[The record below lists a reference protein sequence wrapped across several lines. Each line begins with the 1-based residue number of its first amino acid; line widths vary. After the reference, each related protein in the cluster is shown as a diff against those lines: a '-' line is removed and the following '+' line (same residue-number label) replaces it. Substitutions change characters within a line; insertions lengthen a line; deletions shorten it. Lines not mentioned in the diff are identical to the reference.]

1 MVLSSIIKQL
11 LAKNNGTFTRKQALS
26 EGVSDSLLTRM
37 VKEELIERVG
47 PGIYIDPASFE
58 DEFLVAQ
65 LRLSKGIFCK
75 ETALYLY
82 DMTDRTPNFM
92 EMNFPKGYK
101 SDYFD
106 ELRIKP
112 YRQVSTLYDIG
123 VTTVKT
129 PYGNKVR
136 VYDIE
141 RTLCDIIRPPH
152 VAQEEVIRN
161 AMQAYVKRPEKNL
174 NRLIRYAKELK
185 VDAKIKTYMGV
196 LL

>member
-1 MVLSSIIKQL
+1 ML
-11 LAKNNGTFTRKQALS
+11 LYEQAKFLLTKYNGIFTRHQAVS
-26 EGVSDSLLTRM
+26 EGIASSLLSRM
-37 VKEELIERVG
+37 VKQELIERVG
-47 PGIYIDPASFE
+47 PGIYSDPASFD
-58 DEFLVAQ
+58 DEFFIAQ

-101 SDYFD
+101 SNYFD

-112 YRQVSTLYDIG
+112 YRQVNSLYDMGI
-123 VTTVKT
+123 TTVET
-129 PYGNKVR
+129 PYGNKVQ
-136 VYDIE
+136 VYDVE

-161 AMQAYVKRPEKNL
+161 AMQTYVKRPEKNL

>member
-1 MVLSSIIKQL
+1 MSLYEQAKFL
-11 LAKNNGTFTRKQALS
+11 LTKYNGIFTRHQAVS
-26 EGVSDSLLTRM
+26 EGIASSLLSRM
-37 VKEELIERVG
+37 VKQELIERVG
-47 PGIYIDPASFE
+47 PGIYSDPASFD
-58 DEFLVAQ
+58 DEFFIAQ

-101 SDYFD
+101 SNYFD

-112 YRQVSTLYDIG
+112 YRQVNSLYDMGI
-123 VTTVKT
+123 TTVET
-129 PYGNKVR
+129 PYGNKIQ
-136 VYDIE
+136 VYDVE

-161 AMQAYVKRPEKNL
+161 AMQTYVKRPEKNL

>member
-1 MVLSSIIKQL
+1 MILSDKVDKL
-11 LAKNNGTFTRKQALS
+11 LVKYNGTFTRKQALS
-26 EGVSDSLLTRM
+26 EEVSDSLLTRM

-101 SDYFD
+101 SNYFD

-112 YRQVSTLYDIG
+112 YRQVNSLHDMGI
-123 VTTVKT
+123 TTVKT
-129 PYGNKVR
+129 PYGNKVQ
-136 VYDIE
+136 VYDVE

-161 AMQAYVKRPEKNL
+161 AMQAYIKRPEKNL
-174 NRLIRYAKELK
+174 NRLVRYAKELK

>member
-1 MVLSSIIKQL
+1 MILSDKVDKL
-11 LAKNNGTFTRKQALS
+11 LAKYNGTFTRKQALS
-26 EGVSDSLLTRM
+26 EGISDSLLTRM

-112 YRQVSTLYDIG
+112 YRQVSNLYDIG

-129 PYGNKVR
+129 PYGNKVQ
-136 VYDIE
+136 VYDVE

-161 AMQAYVKRPEKNL
+161 AMQTYVKRPEKNL